1 MKDLFLLSIG
11 VLMIILGLISCSRK
25 KFFMS
30 SFIIQLFII
39 PLSLWP
45 FLTRDI
51 ANEPGGIISS
61 IFFIFFLIL
70 FGWIF
75 TGNKYSI
82 ENIDKQ
88 GLISLLER
96 IFIDKE
102 LAYTLSKGKIELEDY
117 GTIKLKQSL
126 LNTVELDL
134 RQLEDEELR
143 KMIRDEVKIGLKSI
157 SKRYFPTSGIFSILF
172 GIMFIIA

>member
-1 MKDLFLLSIG
+1 
-11 VLMIILGLISCSRK
+11 MIILGLISCSRK

-30 SFIIQLFII
+30 IFIIQLFII

-51 ANEPGGIISS
+51 ANEPGGIIAS

-102 LAYTLSKGKIELEDY
+102 LAYTLNGGNIEVKDY
-117 GTIKLKQSL
+117 GTVKIKQFFKI
-126 LNTVELDL
+126 NTVELDL

-172 GIMFIIA
+172 GIMFIIASVGFLS